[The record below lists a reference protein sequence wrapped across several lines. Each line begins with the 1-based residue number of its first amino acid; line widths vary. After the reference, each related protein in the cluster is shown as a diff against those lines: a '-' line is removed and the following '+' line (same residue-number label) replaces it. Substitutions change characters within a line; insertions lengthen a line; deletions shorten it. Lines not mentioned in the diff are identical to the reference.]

1 MKSSSAL
8 KKSYGLILVIGLI
21 SSTASFA
28 GRGGMGVGNYDHPA
42 DLNNRPD
49 YNRVDTNNIT
59 PLIHPDEHAKQRL
72 RTDVV
77 TEKNVRD
84 IMQSIAP
91 LNSTEAGL
99 YLVPKVIE
107 TE

>member
-1 MKSSSAL
+1 MQITQQDINKLAELAKLNLEVSQDNLTNSNF
-8 KKSYGLILVIGLI
+8 KNQLI
-21 SSTASFA
+21 
-28 GRGGMGVGNYDHPA
+28 A
-42 DLNNRPD
+42 DLNNII
-49 YNRVDTNNIT
+49 NLVEQLKNVDTNNIT

-72 RTDVV
+72 RTDLV

-91 LNSTEAGL
+91 VNSTEAGL

>member
-42 DLNNRPD
+42 ELNNRPD
-49 YNRVDTNNIT
+49 YNRVDTNNINGVNNRVWIDPNAAYISPT
-59 PLIHPDEHAKQRL
+59 
-72 RTDVV
+72 VC
-77 TEKNVRD
+77 
-84 IMQSIAP
+84 
-91 LNSTEAGL
+91 STQQQCDDNGNCVESE
-99 YLVPKVIE
+99 VCN
-107 TE
+107 

>member
-1 MKSSSAL
+1 MQITQQDINKLAELAKLNLEVSQDNLTNSNF
-8 KKSYGLILVIGLI
+8 KNQLI
-21 SSTASFA
+21 
-28 GRGGMGVGNYDHPA
+28 A
-42 DLNNRPD
+42 DLNNII
-49 YNRVDTNNIT
+49 NLVEQLKNVDTNNIT